1 MFPDFPWSNI
11 NWKYKLKIQHKSFRN
26 LRCNSVVNVLH
37 TWVRHLNS
45 VPAVHLW
52 KRGGRLPKTALLWVR
67 PFTVEHRCSLCDCR
81 ADWNCRSQPC
91 LASPGSILPGKKKK
105 IQTQN
110 TENIFYW
117 IHTAFAPS
125 ESLKIIK
132 VSPDTP
138 GIFRTI
144 NRVTFLTPE
153 DLRRHPFLSSLWY
166 SPVCSGTQTTYIPFL
181 REGYAWE
188 TQGIVFIVLIPCN
201 WK

>member
-1 MFPDFPWSNI
+1 MGEASEFSACCPPLEKG
-11 NWKYKLKIQHKSFRN
+11 WKITWDSPTLSKTLHSRAPVF
-26 LRCNSVVNVLH
+26 SVWLQ
-37 TWVRHLNS
+37 S
-45 VPAVHLW
+45 
-52 KRGGRLPKTALLWVR
+52 RLELQVTAL
-67 PFTVEHRCSLCDCR
+67 
-81 ADWNCRSQPC
+81 
-91 LASPGSILPGKKKK
+91 PGITREYPTWKKKKK

-166 SPVCSGTQTTYIPFL
+166 SPVCRGTQTTYIPFL